1 MIAKFYFYSLQNS
14 LTASVTMATSA
25 KYPVKTGM
33 MILLLKHKN
42 KVN

>member
-1 MIAKFYFYSLQNS
+1 MVTKFYFYSLQYS

-25 KYPVKTGM
+25 EYPIRTGM
-33 MILLLKHKN
+33 MILSLKHKN